1 MGLYF
6 GKYASYERYDCAI
19 IMPACTTADIQ
30 SFRTLAK
37 RGLLVAAWNFIDCC
51 QLLLHQWGREW
62 KGTGEVA
69 FHSKLIDGSSS
80 DGWP

>member
-6 GKYASYERYDCAI
+6 GKYASYECYDYAI

-37 RGLLVAAWNFIDCC
+37 RDLLVAAWK
-51 QLLLHQWGREW
+51 Q
-62 KGTGEVA
+62 
-69 FHSKLIDGSSS
+69 S
-80 DGWP
+80 